1 MMSGFLSLSILN
13 WALVVINVKK
23 AVRER
28 HANICNPV
36 FSKLH
41 VKCNPKNNTNVA
53 NVAIVFFF
61 LRK

>member
-1 MMSGFLSLSILN
+1 MSGFLSLSILN
-13 WALVVINVKK
+13 WALVVMHVKK

-28 HANICNPV
+28 HTNICNLV

-41 VKCNPKNNTNVA
+41 VKCNPKNNTDVVNAV
-53 NVAIVFFF
+53 IVSFF